1 MRQTSEII
9 RNFWVCL
16 SLFYQIK
23 FFPDENII
31 LVEDENIT
39 ENDKNKVSVLNEF
52 FFNIIATL
60 GIL

>member
-31 LVEDENIT
+31 LVKDENIT

>member
-1 MRQTSEII
+1 MRQTSVII

-23 FFPDENII
+23 FFPNENII
-31 LVEDENIT
+31 LVEDENIA
-39 ENDKNKVSVLNEF
+39 ENDKNRVSVLNEF
-52 FFNIIATL
+52 FFNIITTL

>member
-9 RNFWVCL
+9 RNFWVCM

>member
-9 RNFWVCL
+9 KNFWVCL

>member
-52 FFNIIATL
+52 FFNIIAML